1 MSLKKKFPGH
11 KKPFGFTHNAEHVP
25 DLPRYAFFQYSTYHD
40 GDNFRVSLLLP
51 ASASMRQAMEE
62 RIAAGIAKS
71 NADQAAADLAAE
83 RAAEKE
89 DRQPYSFDRSRQSAH
104 EKELAKAKSELDE
117 KEADQVLERNLH
129 PDKAE
134 NSLAVYEVH
143 EPLKLLAGEKT
154 PDKEIKERNRAIFD
168 RLKALGRY
176 RQVHSSDDIPQLLKS
191 LEHLEQEQQH
201 FREVISFIRGCG
213 ELALRRKQR
222 MQVPPILLVGGP
234 GVGKTHFTLELARA
248 LRRPVERHSMDADHT
263 ASTLSGSARH
273 WSNTNTGKVFDA
285 VCMSERADPI
295 LLIDEIDKA
304 GAAADGNRKDPL
316 HPLLSLLEPVSST
329 AFTDLSAGIT
339 FDASHITW
347 IATANDLRPISL
359 PILSRFRVFVI
370 NVPSAQDAIALA
382 EAILRKK
389 HAAMG
394 LEDFREPSR
403 KVAVW
408 LAHLTPRAQLRALDE
423 AYARAVAAG
432 RLELTREDIP
442 MEYLMDEDA
451 SSSPQKTLH

>member
-1 MSLKKKFPGH
+1 MSLKKKFPGP
-11 KKPFGFTHNAEHVP
+11 KKPFGFTHNADHVP
-25 DLPRYAFFQYSTYHD
+25 DLPQYAFFQYSTYHE

-71 NADQAAADLAAE
+71 NADQVAADLAAE
-83 RAAEKE
+83 KEAERE
-89 DRQPYSFDRSRQSAH
+89 DQKPYSFERSRQSAH
-104 EKELAKAKSELDE
+104 EKELARSKAELDQ

-129 PDKAE
+129 SDKAE

-154 PDKEIKERNRAIFD
+154 PDKEIKERNKAIFD

-176 RQVHSSDDIPQLLKS
+176 RQVHSLGDIPQLLKS
-191 LEHLEQEQQH
+191 LGDLEQEQPH
-201 FREVISFIRGCG
+201 FREVISFIRRCG
-213 ELALRRKQR
+213 ELALHRKQR

-273 WSNTNTGKVFDA
+273 WGNTNTGKVFDA
-285 VCMSERADPI
+285 VCLSERADPI

-304 GAAADGNRKDPL
+304 GGDDNRKDPL

-329 AFTDLSAGIT
+329 AFPDLSAGIT

-370 NVPSAQDAIALA
+370 NVPAAQDAIALA

-408 LAHLTPRAQLRALDE
+408 LAHLTPRAQLRAFDE
-423 AYARAVAAG
+423 AYAGAVAAG
-432 RLELTREDIP
+432 RLELTRRDIP

-451 SSSPQKTLH
+451 SSSPLKTLH

>member
-1 MSLKKKFPGH
+1 MSLKKKFPGP
-11 KKPFGFTHNAEHVP
+11 KKPFGFTHNADYVP
-25 DLPRYAFFQYSTYHD
+25 DLPQYAHFQYSTYHE
-40 GDNFRVSLLLP
+40 GANFRVSLLLP
-51 ASASMRQAMEE
+51 ASASMRHAMEE

-71 NADQAAADLAAE
+71 NADEAAAELAATKE
-83 RAAEKE
+83 AEKE
-89 DRQPYSFDRSRQSAH
+89 ENQPYSFDRARQSTQQ
-104 EKELAKAKSELDE
+104 KELARCKSELDE

-304 GAAADGNRKDPL
+304 GGDDNRKDPL

-389 HAAMG
+389 HADMR
-394 LEDFREPSR
+394 LEDFKAPSR

-423 AYARAVAAG
+423 AYARAAAAG

>member
-11 KKPFGFTHNAEHVP
+11 KKPFGFTHNADHVP
-25 DLPRYAFFQYSTYHD
+25 DLPQYANFQYSTYHE
-40 GDNFRVSLLLP
+40 GENFRVALLLP

-71 NADQAAADLAAE
+71 KADEAAAELAAAKE
-83 RAAEKE
+83 AEKE
-89 DRQPYSFDRSRQSAH
+89 EHEPYSFDRARQSAH
-104 EKELAKAKSELDE
+104 QKELAKAKSELDQ

-143 EPLKLLAGEKT
+143 EPLKLVAGEKT
-154 PDKEIKERNRAIFD
+154 PDKEIKERNKAIFD

-176 RQVHSSDDIPQLLKS
+176 RQVHSLGDIPQLLKS
-191 LEHLEQEQQH
+191 LENLEQEQSH
-201 FREVISFIRGCG
+201 FREVINFIRRCG
-213 ELALRRKQR
+213 ELALRRGQR
-222 MQVPPILLVGGP
+222 MHVPPILLVGGP
-234 GVGKTHFTLELARA
+234 GVGKTHFTFELARA

-304 GAAADGNRKDPL
+304 GGDDNRKDPL

-329 AFTDLSAGIT
+329 AFTDLSAGMT

-394 LEDFREPSR
+394 LEDFKEPSR

-408 LAHLTPRAQLRALDE
+408 LAHLTPRAQLWALDE

-432 RLELTREDIP
+432 RPELTRRDIP

-451 SSSPQKTLH
+451 SSSPLKTLH

>member
-1 MSLKKKFPGH
+1 MSLKKKFPGP
-11 KKPFGFTHNAEHVP
+11 KKPFGFTHNADHVP
-25 DLPRYAFFQYSTYHD
+25 DLPQYANFQYSTYHE

-62 RIAAGIAKS
+62 RISAGIAKS
-71 NADQAAADLAAE
+71 HADEAAAELAA
-83 RAAEKE
+83 AKDAEKE
-89 DRQPYSFDRSRQSAH
+89 ENQPWTYERSKQSAH
-104 EKELAKAKSELDE
+104 QKELARCKTELDE

-129 PDKAE
+129 PDKAK

-176 RQVHSSDDIPQLLKS
+176 RQVHSLGDISQLLKS
-191 LEHLEQEQQH
+191 LDDLEQEQPH
-201 FREVISFIRGCG
+201 FREVISFIRSCG
-213 ELALRRKQR
+213 ELALRRRQR
-222 MQVPPILLVGGP
+222 MHVPPILLAGGP
-234 GVGKTHFTLELARA
+234 GVGKTHFTFELARA
-248 LRRPVERHSMDADHT
+248 LSRPVERHSMDADHT

-273 WSNTNTGKVFDA
+273 WSNTNTGKVFDV
-285 VCMSERADPI
+285 VCLSERADPI

-304 GAAADGNRKDPL
+304 GGDRNLKNPL

-347 IATANDLRPISL
+347 IATANDLRPIPF

-382 EAILRKK
+382 ESILRKK
-389 HAAMG
+389 HAEMG
-394 LEDFREPSR
+394 LEDFKEPRR

-432 RLELTREDIP
+432 RLELARDDIP
-442 MEYLMDEDA
+442 MEYLMDDDA